1 MNPKQLSRRQ
11 FFKWSAAVTSALAAG
26 GTLGSRALA
35 TVAGAAAFIPA
46 FRAHAQTHGQLIGA
60 DGQPLDVSP
69 AEPAP
74 APASTPRKWTM
85 VIDLAKCDGCAA
97 CTKAC
102 TAMHFVPPGQEW
114 IKVYQNRDNNMA
126 GPYWFP
132 RPCMQCDN
140 APCAKVC
147 PVGATFKREDG
158 AVLINQDRCIGCRYC
173 IAACPYSARYFEWFE
188 PPHTPAELA
197 HTYDVEMN
205 VPHRRGVAEKC
216 VFCTSLL
223 REGKLS
229 ACAAGCPMGAIY
241 VGDQLE
247 DAVSNS
253 QGETKRLSALLKD
266 NAGYRFLEELGTE
279 PRVWY
284 LPPRNRAFSGPKM

>member
-1 MNPKQLSRRQ
+1 MKPKQLSRRQ
-11 FFKWSAAVTSALAAG
+11 FFKWAASVTGVLALGEWGGRALTGLAG
-26 GTLGSRALA
+26 G
-35 TVAGAAAFIPA
+35 AGFIPA
-46 FRAHAQTHGQLIGA
+46 FRAHAQTYGELIGV
-60 DGQPLDVSP
+60 DGKPMDQVMPES
-69 AEPAP
+69 AP
-74 APASTPRKWTM
+74 SATSTARKWVM
-85 VIDLAKCDGCAA
+85 VIDLAKCDGCQS

-102 TAMHFVPPGQEW
+102 RAMHFVPPGQEW
-114 IKVYQNRDNNMA
+114 IKVYQNRDNDAA
-126 GPYWFP
+126 GAYWFP

-147 PVGATFKREDG
+147 PVGATFKRADG

-188 PPHTPAELA
+188 PPHTPEELA

-205 VPHRRGVAEKC
+205 IPHRRGVAEKC
-216 VFCTSLL
+216 VFCTQQL
-223 REGKLS
+223 RAGKLS

-253 QGETKRLSALLKD
+253 QGETKRLSMLLRD

-284 LPPRNRAFSGPKM
+284 LPPRNRAFPAPKG

>member
-1 MNPKQLSRRQ
+1 MPMQLSRRQ
-11 FFKWSAAVTSALAAG
+11 FLKWGAALASALTVG
-26 GTLGSRALA
+26 GAWSGRALTGLA
-35 TVAGAAAFIPA
+35 STAAFIPA
-46 FRAHAQTHGQLIGA
+46 FRAHAQTSGELIGSDGRPIDTPLA
-60 DGQPLDVSP
+60 D
-69 AEPAP
+69 PAP
-74 APASTPRKWTM
+74 AATPHKWTM
-85 VIDLAKCDGCAA
+85 VIDLAKCDGCQA
-97 CTKAC
+97 CTRAC
-102 TAMHFVPPGQEW
+102 SAMHIVPPGQEW
-114 IKVYQNRDNNMA
+114 VKVYQNRDNNAA
-126 GPYWFP
+126 GAYWFP

-147 PVGATFKREDG
+147 PVGATFKRADG

-173 IAACPYSARYFEWFE
+173 IAACPYSARYFNWFE
-188 PPHTPAELA
+188 PPHTPEELA

-216 VFCTSLL
+216 VFCTQLL
-223 REGKLS
+223 RSGKLA

-247 DAVSNS
+247 DAVTNS
-253 QGETKRLSALLKD
+253 HGETKRWSTLLKE

-284 LPPRNRAFSGPKM
+284 LPPRNRAFPGPKGS